1 MFLAKSCFNTGKK
14 CLIYLGVSSS
24 RKLKLEMRSSLPS
37 PKSRSTSDCRCWLH
51 PLLHTLLS
59 QNNGCLCLL
68 ALYRTAVDQTPWGT
82 VGDSDLFQEVEG
94 SDSSLYLPFPH
105 LLARNILGV
114 FLRALSRF
122 RRFHIIKHLDHVCS
136 ISWSHRRTLWKTINI
151 MPQNLQAVKR
161 QILRNIYHFPKLT
174 NITKLTCQGDQKI
187 IEQGPYK
194 YFHKGNSGVRQSKR
208 WTLAYVKTHASSEF
222 CQIWENTRAEND
234 PSFVTWT
241 SIAKSDKDRAKWEK
255 DAPFGLWT

>member
-1 MFLAKSCFNTGKK
+1 MCVLDYPSIIPCGFWDVSLLMFLAKSCFTTGKK
-14 CLIYLGVSSS
+14 CLIYLGISSS

-68 ALYRTAVDQTPWGT
+68 TLHQTAVDQTPWGT

-114 FLRALSRF
+114 FLRALYRS
-122 RRFHIIKHLDHVCS
+122 RRFHIIKHLAPT
-136 ISWSHRRTLWKTINI
+136 WSTSRGHRRTL
-151 MPQNLQAVKR
+151 
-161 QILRNIYHFPKLT
+161 
-174 NITKLTCQGDQKI
+174 
-187 IEQGPYK
+187 
-194 YFHKGNSGVRQSKR
+194 
-208 WTLAYVKTHASSEF
+208 
-222 CQIWENTRAEND
+222 
-234 PSFVTWT
+234 
-241 SIAKSDKDRAKWEK
+241 
-255 DAPFGLWT
+255 